1 MIKGFL
7 LLQALPQGPLHSK
20 EHNKSP
26 DSILRE
32 RGWLDTEGTKALYRP
47 PRDPPL
53 AKHIHTHAWH
63 CGRREPW
70 GQRSIWVK
78 WGEAII

>member
-47 PRDPPL
+47 PRDPP
-53 AKHIHTHAWH
+53 
-63 CGRREPW
+63 PW
-70 GQRSIWVK
+70 PTTSTRMLDIVGGVNLEVRGQFGSSGVK
-78 WGEAII
+78 PS